1 MEKPTSTTLSRSA
14 VAVALAGSFL
24 LTACSTEET
33 PEAKPPAPSSSAATS
48 AAPSPTTEAPTTP
61 APDPTEQTKT
71 ELIGLYRSYW
81 AEVEKAYQ
89 LGSTKE
95 TKLSDY
101 AAALALVEA
110 EKNVT
115 SHSTAGRTT
124 TGSVGVN
131 DTTVTKLDLDRKV
144 PSATLSTCLDIS
156 KWNLINKAT
165 KEKIALPSERLTRY
179 VIVATLEKW
188 PQGWRVVRDEPQEQ
202 KC

>member
-1 MEKPTSTTLSRSA
+1 M
-14 VAVALAGSFL
+14 AVALTGSFL
-24 LTACSTEET
+24 LTACGTDET
-33 PEAKPPAPSSSAATS
+33 PEAKPPAPSSSTTTAPAS
-48 AAPSPTTEAPTTP
+48 ASPSSTTETPTTP
-61 APDPTEQTKT
+61 SPDPTEQTKT

-131 DTTVTKLDLDRKV
+131 DTTVTKLDLNRKV